1 MAITDVLSIRK
12 GIRST
17 QKARS
22 KKRERGQKF
31 IFLMNLLDERVKY
44 LNKNALYFLGSKQP
58 LTITLSVRK
67 PI

>member
-1 MAITDVLSIRK
+1 MSCLLEREYVHHKKLVV
-12 GIRST
+12 
-17 QKARS
+17 
-22 KKRERGQKF
+22 KRERGQKL